1 MIKPFL
7 LMIALVMS
15 VSAQATPFKNTDI
28 ESQLDALKSRL
39 ELTDSQTEQLTPVL
53 EKSIAQRREILKKH
67 GIEPESMSKEDRKK
81 LSFRE
86 KRALGKEL
94 KAVKKDT
101 QNAMKGILTPAQ
113 FETYQQ
119 IQAERKEEMRKR
131 FSDRKENSGT

>member
-67 GIEPESMSKEDRKK
+67 GIEPESMAKEDRKK

-94 KAVKKDT
+94 KAVKKET

-113 FETYQQ
+113 FATYQQ

-131 FSDRKENSGT
+131 FSDRKENSGK